1 MTVIS
6 LELNELNFHYIEG
19 FVAAGKLPNFAR
31 ILARCQVTRT
41 IAEKEYPNLE
51 PWIQWPTVYS
61 GLAYEEHGVFRL
73 GDVVGKN
80 HPQIWEELESRGLKV
95 GAISPMNAANRCRNP
110 AFFLPDP
117 WTVTPMTADPRTG
130 KLWKLVAGIVNANAS
145 EDLGFASVGRQLA
158 PLAMGYVRAAS
169 ASRYMR
175 IVVKAL
181 SYKWAKAAFLDALLF
196 DVAMTLID
204 RDKPDFVSLFMNAG
218 AHIQHHH
225 TWDSKAYEG
234 EHANPGWYSKAAENG
249 EDPLLFI
256 YEVYDEILGELARK
270 PEHHVLITTGLSQ
283 VPNPREHYQYRIV
296 DFPGFMARL
305 GIVGASTEPRMSRD
319 FLLEFQTREAAETA
333 IARLSTARI
342 GAVPMFR
349 IEDRGLTLFCQVS
362 YIGRPDGLA
371 AAAIADT
378 PLDASED
385 LVLVSIENAIHQT
398 VGYHIDLAVPRGTG
412 EAEIPLAQ
420 VHDRLTAAALA
431 HGGTPL
437 AVAA

>member
-6 LELNELNFHYIEG
+6 LELNELNFHYIER
-19 FVAAGKLPNFAR
+19 FVETGKLPNFAR
-31 ILARCQVTRT
+31 ILTRCQVTKT
-41 IAEKEYPNLE
+41 IAEKEYPHLE

-61 GLAYEEHGVFRL
+61 GLTYEQHGVFRL

-80 HPQIWEELESRGLKV
+80 HPQIWEELESEGLKV
-95 GAISPMNAANRCRNP
+95 GAISPMNAANRCKSP

-117 WTVTPMTADPRTG
+117 WTATPMRADPRTE
-130 KLWKLVAGIVNANAS
+130 KLWELVAGIVNANAS

-169 ASRYMR
+169 TARYVR
-175 IVVKAL
+175 ILIKAL

-204 RDKPDFVSLFMNAG
+204 RDKPDFASVFMNAG

-225 TWDSKAYEG
+225 TWDSDAYDG
-234 EHANPGWYSKAAENG
+234 EHANPAWYSKAAENR

-256 YEVYDEILGELARK
+256 YEVYDEILGELMGK
-270 PEHHVLITTGLSQ
+270 TEHHVLITTGLSQ
-283 VPNPREHYQYRIV
+283 MPNPREHYQYRIV

-305 GIVGASTEPRMSRD
+305 GIVDAAIEPRMSRD
-319 FLLEFQTREAAETA
+319 FLLEFETREAVETA

-342 GAVPMFR
+342 GEVPMFR

-362 YIGRPDGLA
+362 YIGRPKGLA
-371 AAAIADT
+371 DAAIAGA
-378 PLDASED
+378 PIDASED
-385 LVLVSIENAIHQT
+385 FVLVSIENAIHQT
-398 VGYHIDLAVPRGTG
+398 IGYHIDLALPRGSGGT
-412 EAEIPLAQ
+412 EIPLAQ
-420 VHDRLTAAALA
+420 VHDRLKTAALA
-431 HGGTPL
+431 HGARDL
-437 AVAA
+437 AIAA